1 MSSSGIP
8 VITPVPY
15 TGAVRNV
22 DLGSHSIAA
31 GLGVI
36 SPSVAPSAD
45 STTAFQI
52 RKADNTTSVVNV
64 DTTNDRV
71 GVGTTSPSD
80 KLAIVQSGDDNG
92 LKVYGYDDRI
102 ADYIAINLNMVGNTH
117 ITSSQGMVFDQGTSA
132 ALGIYFRTSNG
143 KPIYFNDN
151 NTYNVLLV
159 GGGGK
164 VGIGTTS
171 PNAKLESLAT
181 TEQARL
187 SYDSTHYT
195 SFTVGS
201 GGDLTI
207 APSGGDTNITGTLTA
222 SSTVTAAQFR
232 LSALNTAPASA
243 SATGTL
249 GELRIANGYIYV
261 CVATN
266 TWQRAALAT
275 W

>member
-64 DTTNDRV
+64 DTTNGRV
-71 GVGTTSPSD
+71 GVGTTTPNTVLNVIGKSNTVG
-80 KLAIVQSGDDNG
+80 AIRVTAQNAIDTPWMEFGVNG
-92 LKVYGYDDRI
+92 LSAPYSTSFGAITNSEGFRFKSIQNVSMIPGASYAFKVLHPNATTTYLTIPANTGY
-102 ADYIAINLNMVGNTH
+102 
-117 ITSSQGMVFDQGTSA
+117 
-132 ALGIYFRTSNG
+132 
-143 KPIYFNDN
+143 
-151 NTYNVLLV
+151 
-159 GGGGK
+159 

-207 APSGGDTNITGTLTA
+207 APSGGDTNITGNLA
-222 SSTVTAAQFR
+222 VSGAIQ
-232 LSALNTAPASA
+232 PASMADA
-243 SATGTL
+243 SAP
-249 GELRIANGYIYV
+249 NNSIYYS
-261 CVATN
+261 T
-266 TWQRAALAT
+266 TQLALAYKDSSGT
-275 W
+275 VHTLY